1 MYLRPAGRA
10 PQGAYLRGITMDNK
24 HPLFTVEE
32 LDEWKME
39 VFEDYV
45 ISIDCYEGFAE
56 IMFNIE
62 I

>member
-1 MYLRPAGRA
+1 
-10 PQGAYLRGITMDNK
+10 MDNK

-39 VFEDYV
+39 VFEDYI
-45 ISIDCYEGFAE
+45 ISIDYYEGFAE
-56 IMFNIE
+56 VSLNVE